1 MAKFA
6 LLVGVSEYENDF
18 TNLPQAVKDVEAME
32 RVLIHPDMGNFERA
46 NIVLLKNPERQTM
59 EETIEE
65 LFIDRQINDLVL
77 LFFSGHGI
85 KDENGKLY
93 LAGKNT
99 RKTKQ
104 GELVRSSAIA
114 ARFIH
119 ESMNRSSSMRQI
131 VILDSCFSGAFAE
144 NLLAKDDGT
153 IDIKEE
159 LGGEGRAILT
169 SSASTQ
175 YSFEE
180 KGEDLSIYT
189 RYLIEGI
196 QTGKA
201 DRNKDGFIS
210 VGELHEYVSEKLQEI
225 KPTMQPKIYLGQG
238 GDTINLVK
246 ISSGDLKEKYRE
258 EISQYCKGK
267 EITFVGR
274 KILDTLRLNLGLST
288 TEAEEIESEVLE
300 PLRQEF
306 NQKLQ
311 QYERDF
317 TEALKQEVALSEE
330 ELNQLRKTLQ
340 QLLNLKDEDTR
351 AIEAKVRSQIETYK
365 QRLLQYEQE
374 LNSAMRQENPLT
386 ETTRERLQQMYK
398 QWQLSDRDVAIIE
411 KRTKVESKLYKQK
424 LSQYERSLISAIQKQ
439 YPLSSKQRREL
450 EKTKANLRLKHED
463 IAVIEKKITKK
474 IQAYKQNLQ
483 EYKQLLS
490 RAIEN
495 RYPIS
500 KEIRQELNQFKEVL
514 QLRDEDVQ
522 IIEAKLVKQKQKKS
536 PAIKSV
542 SVKKNLK
549 QTAKKTNFSIARRD
563 YLQYLIFGGIGISF
577 ALIKNFWPTG
587 TTKITKQT
595 KLPENIEPGT
605 TSQLIEK
612 PKTPVEY
619 PPSLRLKSIEF
630 EIVTVNDRGQII
642 KRNNKTAKQFSEN
655 IGNNINLEM
664 IAIPAGNFLM
674 GSPPQE
680 RLSQPSERPQR
691 QVNIKAF
698 LMSKYQITQGQ
709 WRTVANLPK
718 IDRELDP
725 NPSKFKA
732 SRRPVEKISWHDA
745 IEFCQRLSQQTG
757 RKYRL
762 PTEAEW
768 EYAVRAGS
776 TTPFYFG
783 LNITTDL
790 ANFNGRYPYRQ
801 HERYPKLRNQTTNVG
816 IFPPNAF
823 GLHDMHGNVWEWC
836 HDNWHNNYYDAPTDG
851 TAWLSNNNTFH
862 VMRGGSWSKDA
873 QGCRSSSRD
882 RSPANLKYETLGM
895 RVVLEA

>member
-1 MAKFA
+1 MTKFA

-18 TNLPQAVKDVEAME
+18 TNLPQAVKDVEAMA
-32 RVLIHPDMGNFERA
+32 RVLMHPDMGNFERA

-119 ESMNRSSSMRQI
+119 ESMNRSSSMRQV

-225 KPTMQPKIYLGQG
+225 KATMQPKIYLGQG
-238 GDTINLVK
+238 GNTINLVK

-258 EISQYCKGK
+258 EISQYCNGK

-274 KILDTLRLNLGLST
+274 KILDTLRLNLGLSA
-288 TEAEEIESEVLE
+288 TEAEGIESEVLE

-311 QYERDF
+311 RYERDF

-330 ELNQLRKTLQ
+330 ELNQLRKSLQ

-374 LNSAMRQENPLT
+374 LTSAMRQENPLT
-386 ETTRERLQQMYK
+386 ETTRDRLQQMQK

-411 KRTKVESKLYKQK
+411 KRTNVESKLYKQK

-450 EKTKANLRLKHED
+450 EKTKANLRLKHKD

-474 IQAYKQNLQ
+474 IEAYKQNLR

-522 IIEAKLVKQKQKKS
+522 IIEAKLVKQKTKK
-536 PAIKSV
+536 I
-542 SVKKNLK
+542 
-549 QTAKKTNFSIARRD
+549 
-563 YLQYLIFGGIGISF
+563 
-577 ALIKNFWPTG
+577 
-587 TTKITKQT
+587 
-595 KLPENIEPGT
+595 PG
-605 TSQLIEK
+605 
-612 PKTPVEY
+612 
-619 PPSLRLKSIEF
+619 
-630 EIVTVNDRGQII
+630 N
-642 KRNNKTAKQFSEN
+642 
-655 IGNNINLEM
+655 
-664 IAIPAGNFLM
+664 
-674 GSPPQE
+674 
-680 RLSQPSERPQR
+680 
-691 QVNIKAF
+691 
-698 LMSKYQITQGQ
+698 
-709 WRTVANLPK
+709 
-718 IDRELDP
+718 
-725 NPSKFKA
+725 
-732 SRRPVEKISWHDA
+732 
-745 IEFCQRLSQQTG
+745 
-757 RKYRL
+757 
-762 PTEAEW
+762 
-768 EYAVRAGS
+768 
-776 TTPFYFG
+776 
-783 LNITTDL
+783 
-790 ANFNGRYPYRQ
+790 
-801 HERYPKLRNQTTNVG
+801 
-816 IFPPNAF
+816 
-823 GLHDMHGNVWEWC
+823 
-836 HDNWHNNYYDAPTDG
+836 
-851 TAWLSNNNTFH
+851 
-862 VMRGGSWSKDA
+862 
-873 QGCRSSSRD
+873 
-882 RSPANLKYETLGM
+882 
-895 RVVLEA
+895 